1 MRKNLIKYNG
11 RHDTTVIIDTFHA
24 KSYDQMNSQSEEKKK
39 KKGMKKTIQKSP
51 LNLVAFRKTKHSPKY
66 SWNTIK
72 ETK

>member
-24 KSYDQMNSQSEEKKK
+24 KSYDQMNSQSA
-39 KKGMKKTIQKSP
+39 KKGIKKTIQKSP

>member
-39 KKGMKKTIQKSP
+39 GMKKTIQKSP